1 MPGNQQ
7 INVKTDEYIN
17 DLSSINKKYDT
28 EGKRL

>member
-17 DLSSINKKYDT
+17 DLSIYKKYDT